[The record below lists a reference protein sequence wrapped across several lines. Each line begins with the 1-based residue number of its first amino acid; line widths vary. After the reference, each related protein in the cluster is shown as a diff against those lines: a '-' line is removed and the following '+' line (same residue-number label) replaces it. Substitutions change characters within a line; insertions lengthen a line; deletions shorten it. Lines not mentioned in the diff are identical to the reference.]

1 MQSFYQFIR
10 ESSDLEKYRKE
21 ALHHIK
27 HNSSN
32 WADVA
37 SVSLDRKI
45 HKVHAIGS
53 VTDKKRFRE
62 DSDVDV
68 AFHYHDPSKPIG
80 LDREASEKL
89 QDEMV
94 RVPHPHLG
102 VINTL
107 VYNSP
112 KRDSHDSNN
121 TSTSK

>member
-1 MQSFYQFIR
+1 MQSFYQFIK

-21 ALHHIK
+21 ALYHIK
-27 HNSSN
+27 HNSSH
-32 WADVA
+32 WANMA
-37 SVSLDRKI
+37 SSSLDTKI

-53 VTDKKRFRE
+53 VVDKKKFRE

-80 LDREASEKL
+80 LDREASEKF

-94 RVPHPHLG
+94 RQPHHHLG

-107 VYNSP
+107 VFNSP
-112 KRDSHDSNN
+112 KK
-121 TSTSK
+121 TK